1 MVKRWSV
8 EPSNVVQV
16 YDQGPK
22 LSVALCNESNYNDY
36 IKQRETNHMTKF
48 TKESVKALRS
58 SMLKEME
65 EVAKKYG
72 VEVSFG
78 TIRFT
83 DYEFGVK
90 MTTRAKIAGVVVEA
104 EADKFK
110 PFTGKIQI
118 GTRIQHPA
126 RKDALVVTKISD
138 RGSVFVTASRGGKY
152 RLKMEDAIKYAIA

>member
-1 MVKRWSV
+1 
-8 EPSNVVQV
+8 
-16 YDQGPK
+16 
-22 LSVALCNESNYNDY
+22 
-36 IKQRETNHMTKF
+36 MTKF

-78 TIRFT
+78 TIRYTEF
-83 DYEFGVK
+83 EFGVK
-90 MTTRAKIAGVVVEA
+90 ITTRSKIAGVVVEA

-110 PFTGKIQI
+110 PFTGKIQV
-118 GTRIQHPA
+118 GTLIAHPA
-126 RKDALVVTKISD
+126 RRDCLVVTKISD

-152 RLKMEDAIKYAIA
+152 RLKMEDAIKYAVA